1 MNPIIWLFLV
11 FFVLLLLKVPV
22 SLSLLCSCVIYMKIA
37 DVSVLAIVQRAIAG
51 NASFTL
57 LSVGFFVFAGNLMNN
72 GGVTRKIFDFAKKL
86 VGWIPGGLGHTNV
99 LASVIF
105 AGMSGTAVSDA
116 GGLGQIEIKAMND
129 AGFDPDFS
137 AAVTASSSLI
147 GPIIPPSVPL
157 VMYAVIT
164 GVSTGKLFVAG
175 IVPGILMAL
184 VLMIYIY
191 FVAKKRHY
199 PKEPIPTLREVVRSF
214 GKSFFALLTP
224 VIILIGIF
232 TGIVTPTEAS
242 VVACVYA
249 LIYGLVSKQLS
260 VKDLPKIIDE
270 TITLTM
276 MVLLIVAAANAFAY
290 NLTLAQIPQ
299 KLSMMLLARF
309 STKAAIIFLMFVILM
324 VVGCFLDASAGI
336 LIMTPVLYPVITGCG
351 IDGVHFGVFMILTL
365 MLGLIT
371 PPVGLVLYVLQGVTG
386 LQFGKIAKAVLPQLI
401 LLSIL
406 VLIIGYVPSL
416 CTWLPT
422 LIYN

>member
-1 MNPIIWLFLV
+1 MTKIIWLFLI
-11 FFVLLLLKVPV
+11 FFILLLLKVPV
-22 SLSLLCSCVIYMKIA
+22 SFSLLCASVIYMKIA
-37 DVSVLAIVQRAIAG
+37 NVSVLAVVQRSIAG
-51 NASFTL
+51 DTSFTL
-57 LSVGFFVFAGNLMNN
+57 LSVGFFVLAGNLMNN
-72 GGVTRKIFDFAKKL
+72 GEVTEKIFDFAKKL

-116 GGLGQIEIKAMND
+116 GGLGQIEIKSMND
-129 AGFDPDFS
+129 AGFDPEFS
-137 AAVTASSSLI
+137 AAVTATSSLI

-164 GVSTGKLFVAG
+164 GVSTGRLFIAG
-175 IVPGILMAL
+175 IIPGILMAL
-184 VLMIYIY
+184 VMMCYIIY
-191 FVAKKRHY
+191 VAEKRHY
-199 PKEPIPTLREVVRSF
+199 PKEKMPAPKDLLISF

-224 VIILIGIF
+224 AIILAGIF

-249 LIYGLVSKQLS
+249 LIYGLVSRQL
-260 VKDLPKIIDE
+260 KLRDLPRIIDD

-290 NLTLAQIPQ
+290 NLTLAQVPQ
-299 KLSMMLLARF
+299 TISKFLLSRF
-309 STKAAIIFLMFVILM
+309 TSKAIIILLMFVILM

-336 LIMTPVLYPVITGCG
+336 MIMTPVLYPIATSFG

-371 PPVGLVLYVLQGVTG
+371 PPVGLVLYVLQGITG
-386 LQFGKIAKAVLPQLI
+386 LSFSKIAKAVLPQLI
-401 LLSIL
+401 LLVIL
-406 VLIIGYVPSL
+406 VIIVGFVPQL

-422 LIYN
+422 LIYG